1 MDEDLSH
8 IREASRTMNE
18 EDELV
23 SDDAEFAT
31 VQGPQTKR
39 QHVSNNPK
47 EQSESER

>member
-18 EDELV
+18 EDIG

-31 VQGPQTKR
+31 VQGPQ
-39 QHVSNNPK
+39 
-47 EQSESER
+47 